1 MPAYNAAPSG
11 QPPPSRHSYHRIA
24 HARRLSPPPLR
35 RRHMH
40 AARRRRRRIAAV
52 ASPPSRRRRRVA
64 AASRRRRRRP
74 APASPRP
81 SLSPHSTAHVVVALA
96 AAAAVAMPEAAA
108 VAGQHR
114 PPARTLHSHCRAC
127 LSLVQRCSALRN
139 HPVQPPSPLAT
150 ACRPRNRRTPPP
162 PPMTQQGPSPPSL
175 ASRASL
181 KIHHLEAET
190 NAVAS
195 IGANA
200 RADALSARTPGCWQA
215 LAATVRFACASPAAC
230 THRPKLAPPRWNHRC
245 CEHWRI
251 RWANAL

>member
-40 AARRRRRRIAAV
+40 AARRRRRYAAV

-81 SLSPHSTAHVVVALA
+81 LLSPHSTAHVAVALA
-96 AAAAVAMPEAAA
+96 AAAAAAMPEAAA

-114 PPARTLHSHCRAC
+114 PPARTLHSHCRVC

-181 KIHHLEAET
+181 KIHSKSTTSKLKPMQL
-190 NAVAS
+190 
-195 IGANA
+195 
-200 RADALSARTPGCWQA
+200 RASARMPGPM
-215 LAATVRFACASPAAC
+215 L
-230 THRPKLAPPRWNHRC
+230 
-245 CEHWRI
+245 
-251 RWANAL
+251 